1 MGILVQVTVVCMMMV
16 VITNAT
22 SIKIF
27 SFHRVFSCSFVG
39 RLFDQRSRDANAAA
53 AAAARSSSKDKAHFA
68 RVRAMSL
75 GQLKVR
81 LCVLSGGR

>member
-1 MGILVQVTVVCMMMV
+1 MQQVSKYFLFTV
-16 VITNAT
+16 
-22 SIKIF
+22 F
-27 SFHRVFSCSFVG
+27 FPCSFVG

-53 AAAARSSSKDKAHFA
+53 AAAAAQSSSKDKAHFA

-81 LCVLSGGR
+81 QCVLSDDR